1 MKKISVFL
9 SGLLLLLSLTACS
22 DLKENEPYSSD
33 NTTVSENNSESTTQS
48 SEISG
53 GDGSESS
60 TESGSASTTQS
71 SETFTTS
78 AEKTPDPQIQPG
90 TGSNDSTESST
101 SIIPQQSSETSG
113 DKEKP
118 HSAQSGTGSDNSTES
133 GTSTTLPQSTV
144 TPEIKP
150 DQTQSTQT
158 VTPSQPEENPQT
170 SDKKENSEYMMN
182 IKIGDNLLTA
192 ALEENSSAKALIELL
207 KNGPVTVHM
216 SDYAGMEK
224 VGTLPVSLP
233 RNDEHIDTDAC
244 DLILY
249 QGNQFVIYYG
259 TNSWSL
265 TRLGK
270 ITNTTKSEL
279 KKILGTG
286 DVTAVL
292 SLS

>member
-1 MKKISVFL
+1 MKKVSVFL
-9 SGLLLLLSLTACS
+9 SGLLLLLSLTACGNV
-22 DLKENEPYSSD
+22 KENEPFSSD
-33 NTTVSENNSESTTQS
+33 NTPVSENSTSTTRS
-48 SEISG
+48 SEASVETEN
-53 GDGSESS
+53 STESS
-60 TESGSASTTQS
+60 TSTTRS
-71 SETFTTS
+71 SDTSTTS
-78 AEKTPDPQIQPG
+78 AEKTPDPQIPSG
-90 TGSNDSTESST
+90 TDSST
-101 SIIPQQSSETSG
+101 S
-113 DKEKP
+113 
-118 HSAQSGTGSDNSTES
+118 
-133 GTSTTLPQSTV
+133 TTPPQSTV
-144 TPEIKP
+144 TPETKP

-158 VTPSQPEENPQT
+158 VTPSKPEENPQT
-170 SDKKENSEYMMN
+170 SDEKENSEYMMN
-182 IKIGDNLLTA
+182 IKIGENLLTA
-192 ALEENSSAKALIELL
+192 ALEENSSAKALLELL
-207 KNGPVTVHM
+207 KNGPVTVRM

-249 QGNQFVIYYG
+249 QGNQFVIYYD

-270 ITNTTKSEL
+270 INNVTKSEL